1 MALLLRA
8 IMTFRGW
15 RKNDYS
21 NIKFTRRFHP
31 PCRDGSIVSADY
43 DDILKLITIYL
54 PSFRY
59 FGTTTDSKAMKEI
72 IRLFLHETLHGVILA
87 LQWSDHVPQDEIGD
101 SEWPLENGMDPLAT
115 KLRRNIAK
123 PVCHKCNRP

>member
-1 MALLLRA
+1 MAILLLF
-8 IMTFRGW
+8 MTGGGW

-21 NIKFTRRFHP
+21 NIKFTRKFHP
-31 PCRDGSIVSADY
+31 PYRDGSIVSADY

-59 FGTTTDSKAMKEI
+59 FGNTTDNKAIKEI

-87 LQWSDHVPQDEIGD
+87 LQWSDRVPESEIGD
-101 SEWPLENGMDPLAT
+101 SEWPMEHGMDSEAT
-115 KLRRNIAK
+115 KLKKNIAK
-123 PVCHKCNRP
+123 KHSHKHK

>member
-31 PCRDGSIVSADY
+31 PCRDQTIVMGDW
-43 DDILKLITIYL
+43 DDLEKLITIYL
-54 PSFRY
+54 PSFKY
-59 FGTTTDSKAMKEI
+59 FEQNTNGKAPKEI
-72 IRLFLHETLHGVILA
+72 MRLLNHETLHGVILA
-87 LQWSDHVPQDEIGD
+87 IQWSDKVPQDEIGN
-101 SEWPLENGMDPLAT
+101 SEWPLINGLET
-115 KLRRNIAK
+115 K
-123 PVCHKCNRP
+123 